1 MGIQNTK
8 LDSINEIPDKNI
20 NILNSNNDNNNELNK
35 NFKKK
40 IENKKRI

>member
-8 LDSINEIPDKNI
+8 LDSINEIPDTNI

-35 NFKKK
+35 SFKKNLK
-40 IENKKRI
+40 